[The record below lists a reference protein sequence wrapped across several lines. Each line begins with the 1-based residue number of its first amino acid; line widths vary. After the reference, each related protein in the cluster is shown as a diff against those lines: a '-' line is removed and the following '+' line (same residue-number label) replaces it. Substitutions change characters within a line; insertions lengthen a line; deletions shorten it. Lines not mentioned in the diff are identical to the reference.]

1 MFPCLQLQLAAI
13 VLSRQEKRK
22 FLISSYCKKTKSSPV
37 LLPTGSLLNHLI
49 VDNKH
54 KILYCYIPKIACTTW
69 KKIMTHLLGIK
80 NNRSVHSQHFPLLG
94 SYSKSKVRYI
104 LHNYYKFMFVRDP
117 FERLLSAYKDK
128 FTRQS
133 DYVSK
138 KYSKKIQWTV
148 RERLGSSASV
158 LADKQE
164 IKFSDFILYLIDVN
178 SKGGRY
184 NEHWQHYDNLC
195 HPCKIKYDFIG
206 HYETLEEDARFVL
219 HHTGVDRFVSFPPV
233 RFTST
238 KDKLAQY
245 YSKLPRKDLLQLQ
258 RIYQRDFEMFGYNK
272 IFMGSQ

>member
-1 MFPCLQLQLAAI
+1 M
-13 VLSRQEKRK
+13 
-22 FLISSYCKKTKSSPV
+22 SSYCKKTKSSPV

-104 LHNYYKFMFVRDP
+104 LDNYYKFMFVRDP

-178 SKGGRY
+178 SKGGLFRSSGCKTFLPVY
-184 NEHWQHYDNLC
+184 KSMKCQSLHSLYLC
-195 HPCKIKYDFIG
+195 MYC
-206 HYETLEEDARFVL
+206 
-219 HHTGVDRFVSFPPV
+219 
-233 RFTST
+233 
-238 KDKLAQY
+238 
-245 YSKLPRKDLLQLQ
+245 
-258 RIYQRDFEMFGYNK
+258 
-272 IFMGSQ
+272 